1 MIAETCPITV
11 RTVTAHLDTGRAVY
25 GEQASAICELPVEAV
40 TIVPESCE
48 DECTSSAGIQGDA
61 QVRLWRIDVNAH
73 APQPKDRAAAFQE
86 QQAFEPHHAID
97 VSLTMA
103 GVDSGND
110 DTMLALYQHKE
121 WWMRPTWVRTPSELP
136 ERTQLLLRRN
146 NDAEDA
152 EWLVLVAICGT
163 DIRADFSGQPATES
177 DDTALRLV
185 LSSNRV
191 GRTTLCDTAAYIA
204 CASDPY
210 MAIRAATQT
219 AARQLGIR
227 TRKERPFPDALTGLG
242 WCTWD
247 SLGRDVNE
255 QAIVNKM
262 EEFQAKHVPISW
274 VLIDDGWSN
283 TDRTKETLIDFG
295 ADRQRFPHGLAHTIA
310 LLKTH
315 YGVRSVGVW
324 QAFQG
329 YWNGLD
335 ESGVAAASCPT
346 AITTTANGCLIPGSR
361 AEQPAQFWD
370 AWDGELAEPG
380 VDFVKVDSQSST
392 SVMVRGTESYGEAT
406 WGRHQAL
413 DEVTSRRF
421 GGALINCMGMAPEDY
436 WHRPSSPI
444 TRSSDDY
451 LPHNPDSLGEHLIQN
466 AYCALLMGELY
477 HCDWD
482 MFWTEHPHARVHAV
496 LRLLSGG
503 PVYCS
508 DACGHTDAAVLR
520 DLLAEDGTLPRPD
533 EPARPVIASLL
544 NDPEHTDYA
553 LGVTARFGAEQ
564 VIAFVGLRRQ
574 PQIGIITASG
584 RSCRIIDD
592 HGATIDMNPGETHT
606 CEIEYGRLRVFRVQ
620 S

>member
-335 ESGVAAASCPT
+335 ESV
-346 AITTTANGCLIPGSR
+346 
-361 AEQPAQFWD
+361 
-370 AWDGELAEPG
+370 
-380 VDFVKVDSQSST
+380 
-392 SVMVRGTESYGEAT
+392 
-406 WGRHQAL
+406 
-413 DEVTSRRF
+413 
-421 GGALINCMGMAPEDY
+421 
-436 WHRPSSPI
+436 
-444 TRSSDDY
+444 
-451 LPHNPDSLGEHLIQN
+451 
-466 AYCALLMGELY
+466 
-477 HCDWD
+477 
-482 MFWTEHPHARVHAV
+482 
-496 LRLLSGG
+496 
-503 PVYCS
+503 
-508 DACGHTDAAVLR
+508 
-520 DLLAEDGTLPRPD
+520 
-533 EPARPVIASLL
+533 
-544 NDPEHTDYA
+544 
-553 LGVTARFGAEQ
+553 
-564 VIAFVGLRRQ
+564 
-574 PQIGIITASG
+574 
-584 RSCRIIDD
+584 
-592 HGATIDMNPGETHT
+592 
-606 CEIEYGRLRVFRVQ
+606 
-620 S
+620 

>member
-204 CASDPY
+204 
-210 MAIRAATQT
+210 
-219 AARQLGIR
+219 L
-227 TRKERPFPDALTGLG
+227 
-242 WCTWD
+242 
-247 SLGRDVNE
+247 SL
-255 QAIVNKM
+255 I
-262 EEFQAKHVPISW
+262 HI
-274 VLIDDGWSN
+274 
-283 TDRTKETLIDFG
+283 
-295 ADRQRFPHGLAHTIA
+295 
-310 LLKTH
+310 
-315 YGVRSVGVW
+315 
-324 QAFQG
+324 
-329 YWNGLD
+329 
-335 ESGVAAASCPT
+335 
-346 AITTTANGCLIPGSR
+346 
-361 AEQPAQFWD
+361 
-370 AWDGELAEPG
+370 
-380 VDFVKVDSQSST
+380 
-392 SVMVRGTESYGEAT
+392 
-406 WGRHQAL
+406 
-413 DEVTSRRF
+413 
-421 GGALINCMGMAPEDY
+421 
-436 WHRPSSPI
+436 
-444 TRSSDDY
+444 
-451 LPHNPDSLGEHLIQN
+451 
-466 AYCALLMGELY
+466 
-477 HCDWD
+477 
-482 MFWTEHPHARVHAV
+482 
-496 LRLLSGG
+496 
-503 PVYCS
+503 
-508 DACGHTDAAVLR
+508 
-520 DLLAEDGTLPRPD
+520 
-533 EPARPVIASLL
+533 
-544 NDPEHTDYA
+544 
-553 LGVTARFGAEQ
+553 
-564 VIAFVGLRRQ
+564 
-574 PQIGIITASG
+574 
-584 RSCRIIDD
+584 
-592 HGATIDMNPGETHT
+592 
-606 CEIEYGRLRVFRVQ
+606 
-620 S
+620 

>member
-121 WWMRPTWVRTPSELP
+121 WWMRTPSELP

-370 AWDGELAEPG
+370 AWDGELAEAG

-413 DEVTSRRF
+413 DEVT
-421 GGALINCMGMAPEDY
+421 
-436 WHRPSSPI
+436 
-444 TRSSDDY
+444 
-451 LPHNPDSLGEHLIQN
+451 
-466 AYCALLMGELY
+466 
-477 HCDWD
+477 
-482 MFWTEHPHARVHAV
+482 
-496 LRLLSGG
+496 
-503 PVYCS
+503 
-508 DACGHTDAAVLR
+508 
-520 DLLAEDGTLPRPD
+520 
-533 EPARPVIASLL
+533 
-544 NDPEHTDYA
+544 
-553 LGVTARFGAEQ
+553 
-564 VIAFVGLRRQ
+564 
-574 PQIGIITASG
+574 
-584 RSCRIIDD
+584 
-592 HGATIDMNPGETHT
+592 
-606 CEIEYGRLRVFRVQ
+606 
-620 S
+620 